1 MSIKS
6 GLRWLAAESL
16 PLLAV
21 RRMLTYAP
29 TVRGRATRL
38 ELISTV
44 CIVFVLSSISFMV
57 FPPGEQT
64 GIWQMLTA
72 FQIVLTVLPLGSTM
86 IRRLQD
92 TGRTWNAL
100 FIAVMPYVGIFIL
113 AGLLLWEGDSHENA
127 FGPPPR

>member
-44 CIVFVLSSISFMV
+44 WIVLVLSTISFLV
-57 FPPGEQT
+57 FPPAQQT
-64 GIWQMLTA
+64 GIWQLLTVFQIGLTA
-72 FQIVLTVLPLGSTM
+72 LPIGSAM
-86 IRRLQD
+86 IRRLHD
-92 TGRTWNAL
+92 TGRAWNAL
-100 FIAVMPYVGIFIL
+100 FFAVMPYVGVFIL
-113 AGLLLWEGDSHENA
+113 AGLLLWEGDPHENA